1 VLRAALRDLQWRRR
15 RFAIAMAGVA
25 LVFAMSLI
33 MTGLS
38 AAFAIEANRTL
49 DAIGAERWLVPEG
62 SSGPFTAI
70 APLPAEVADAIPDG
84 VPIVVLRQTVGA
96 PPRDL
101 NLFGVV
107 PGSLGAATVR
117 DGRALDA
124 DGQLVA
130 DSGLGLDVGE
140 HVEIGGVELEV
151 VGTTSG
157 LRLYGGVP
165 NVYVTIADAQRIGFA
180 GQPLVTAVLTADAVE
195 PPAGL
200 AAMTKA
206 QVRRDVLRPL
216 DNAITSITFVQVL
229 LWIVAASII
238 GSVLYLSALERSRDF
253 AVFKATGTST
263 AAIGLGLA
271 LQAVVLSL
279 VAALTAAVLGTLL
292 APLFPL
298 TIEIPTSAYA
308 LLPVITVG
316 VGLASS
322 LVALHRT
329 VKVEPALAFGG

>member
-1 VLRAALRDLQWRRR
+1 
-15 RFAIAMAGVA
+15 
-25 LVFAMSLI
+25 
-33 MTGLS
+33 
-38 AAFAIEANRTL
+38 
-49 DAIGAERWLVPEG
+49 
-62 SSGPFTAI
+62 
-70 APLPAEVADAIPDG
+70 
-84 VPIVVLRQTVGA
+84 
-96 PPRDL
+96 
-101 NLFGVV
+101 
-107 PGSLGAATVR
+107 
-117 DGRALDA
+117 
-124 DGQLVA
+124 
-130 DSGLGLDVGE
+130 
-140 HVEIGGVELEV
+140 
-151 VGTTSG
+151 
-157 LRLYGGVP
+157 
-165 NVYVTIADAQRIGFA
+165 
-180 GQPLVTAVLTADAVE
+180 
-195 PPAGL
+195 
-200 AAMTKA
+200 MTKA